1 MDCSCYDCCGGR
13 NRVEAVT
20 CCCSEKGKTTNTTNG
35 FSAIRSW
42 RWGIALLVT
51 MFLTFIWGMMD
62 GGTVMK
68 RKETWKYAG
77 SLYGKDNCSC
87 SCWDTVSKG
96 RYSHRGYK
104 YIYLNVEVDTF
115 VIILFSV
122 IFLGF
127 FIDLL
132 TRLIAFAFESRKY
145 VPEPVIIVAAQS
157 FAHCYSF
164 WMVFNYVNDSWYNY
178 WKSQMFFSLTEIIST
193 LACYHIS
200 ERSNTPPNFTH
211 FHAVAI
217 ILGVSAAH
225 LILSWR
231 DQALQHFIGVI
242 SADMPWMGLVARDL
256 LFSLGDAIAFLL
268 ALRLWYFAEQRRLI
282 AGESTLIGLFLIMG
296 YMFFA
301 RDY

>member
-1 MDCSCYDCCGGR
+1 MWMTLGIIIGSLRYK
-13 NRVEAVT
+13 V
-20 CCCSEKGKTTNTTNG
+20 
-35 FSAIRSW
+35 IRSFGVITLFNV
-42 RWGIALLVT
+42 RISNVSVVRLGLQK
-51 MFLTFIWGMMD
+51 FL
-62 GGTVMK
+62 
-68 RKETWKYAG
+68 R
-77 SLYGKDNCSC
+77 S
-87 SCWDTVSKG
+87 
-96 RYSHRGYK
+96 
-104 YIYLNVEVDTF
+104 
-115 VIILFSV
+115 
-122 IFLGF
+122 
-127 FIDLL
+127 
-132 TRLIAFAFESRKY
+132 SR
-145 VPEPVIIVAAQS
+145 
-157 FAHCYSF
+157 
-164 WMVFNYVNDSWYNY
+164 
-178 WKSQMFFSLTEIIST
+178 QMFFSLTEIIST

-231 DQALQHFIGVI
+231 DQALQYVPVGWNFFCRELTFCTRHFIGVI

-301 RDY
+301 RDYWEYESMMLDPCYS